1 MRFRKLV
8 SALLCISVI
17 IGAVPFFSIASFAED
32 EIFEYAVKYNG
43 NYYKAFDF
51 RMSWDEARQRCE
63 QYGGHLVTINSP
75 EEDNFVYNYLITK
88 GIYGAW
94 IGAENDGS
102 EWHWVTG
109 ETFDYRNFAD
119 SESPGLETGDE
130 ICSIPIYN
138 IQGVRTMYGMYFDDY
153 LDGKWHIYN
162 EETLTYPY
170 ICEWESIATGFEYDI
185 RVTDMTTGNVLPG
198 AQVLWE
204 NQSFIVPQDGIVSI
218 TVNDSNASSVSDFF
232 VYITN
237 ENYITRSIP
246 LQSLSKNLTNQIG
259 LNFSLDLI
267 QKGSGG
273 LVIDNTN
280 KFVSGFNLSA
290 ISASEIKSVFLNTNL
305 RIIGKNGNELS
316 NGESVVTGTR
326 FRLYNGSTVAKEYVA
341 VIYGDCDC
349 DGKINANDSL
359 IAGLVAQGLL
369 NEVSIGPAVY
379 EACDANADGVVDSLD
394 SDTLFD
400 AGLYLRTVEQ
410 IRN

>member
-1 MRFRKLV
+1 
-8 SALLCISVI
+8 
-17 IGAVPFFSIASFAED
+17 
-32 EIFEYAVKYNG
+32 
-43 NYYKAFDF
+43 
-51 RMSWDEARQRCE
+51 
-63 QYGGHLVTINSP
+63 
-75 EEDNFVYNYLITK
+75 
-88 GIYGAW
+88 
-94 IGAENDGS
+94 
-102 EWHWVTG
+102 
-109 ETFDYRNFAD
+109 
-119 SESPGLETGDE
+119 
-130 ICSIPIYN
+130 
-138 IQGVRTMYGMYFDDY
+138 
-153 LDGKWHIYN
+153 
-162 EETLTYPY
+162 
-170 ICEWESIATGFEYDI
+170 
-185 RVTDMTTGNVLPG
+185 
-198 AQVLWE
+198 
-204 NQSFIVPQDGIVSI
+204 
-218 TVNDSNASSVSDFF
+218 
-232 VYITN
+232 
-237 ENYITRSIP
+237 
-246 LQSLSKNLTNQIG
+246 
-259 LNFSLDLI
+259 LI

-369 NEVSIGPAVY
+369 NEVSIGTAVY